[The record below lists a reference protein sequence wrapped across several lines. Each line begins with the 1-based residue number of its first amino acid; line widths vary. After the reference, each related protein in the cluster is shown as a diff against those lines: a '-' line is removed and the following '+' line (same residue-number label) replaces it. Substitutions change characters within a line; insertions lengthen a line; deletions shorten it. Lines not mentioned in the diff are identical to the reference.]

1 MKTRLKLFALL
12 LASAAFAALPIL
24 AADSIDTMTRKVT
37 GSTSAA
43 GLTSKSIGAY
53 ALVSKDNT
61 IAISAYGG
69 ALSVEGANLDNH
81 QTSVRFSEPTADRTI
96 TFSDATG
103 RVELIAVTAEAATAT
118 LTAAE
123 CYGGVFTN
131 TGASGAIVLTLPTPA
146 AGMHIRV
153 YLTVGQD
160 VDINAAADTQILSLT
175 NATGDAIS
183 SAATIG
189 NSIELVAIS
198 ATQWVAFA
206 SSGTWTDV
214 N

>member
-12 LASAAFAALPIL
+12 LAAAAFAALPIL

-61 IAISAYGG
+61 I
-69 ALSVEGANLDNH
+69 
-81 QTSVRFSEPTADRTI
+81 
-96 TFSDATG
+96 
-103 RVELIAVTAEAATAT
+103 
-118 LTAAE
+118 
-123 CYGGVFTN
+123 
-131 TGASGAIVLTLPTPA
+131 
-146 AGMHIRV
+146 
-153 YLTVGQD
+153 
-160 VDINAAADTQILSLT
+160 
-175 NATGDAIS
+175 S

>member
-1 MKTRLKLFALL
+1 MKKYVILCLLAVGVIYADTIDQMARKIAGLNKPLPVAASPSALGAFALVDRNNEIKL
-12 LASAAFAALPIL
+12 SAYN
-24 AADSIDTMTRKVT
+24 
-37 GSTSAA
+37 G
-43 GLTSKSIGAY
+43 
-53 ALVSKDNT
+53 ALVVD
-61 IAISAYGG
+61 
-69 ALSVEGANLDNH
+69 GANFDSW
-81 QTSVRFSEPTADRTI
+81 QTTLAFQEPTADKTI
-96 TFSDATG
+96 TFKNAAGT
-103 RVELIAVTAEAATAT
+103 VELVNVTAKDATAT

-123 CYGGVFTN
+123 CWGGVFTN
-131 TGASGAIVLTLPTPA
+131 TGASGAIVLTLPTPV

-153 YLTVGQD
+153 YLTVAQD
-160 VDINAAADTQILSLT
+160 VDLNAATSTQILALT